1 MEEFDNYLQFEL
13 QWHSNKD
20 EWEKALRVLIHT
32 LADMEQGGMMMED
45 ESVRRWNAH
54 CDAVPL
60 RQDVGAGKSGPDAG
74 DISAWR
80 ERRAGP

>member
-32 LADMEQGGMMMED
+32 LTDMEQGGMMMED
-45 ESVRRWNAH
+45 EAYEDGMRTVMRFH
-54 CDAVPL
+54 CE
-60 RQDVGAGKSGPDAG
+60 DVGAGKSGTDAG

-80 ERRAGP
+80 ERRAEP